1 MRQTHT
7 YNSELG
13 ALTDLTEY
21 RKGMVELL
29 NQQDFDFFVTL
40 NLNQPNTNIK
50 SGNEKLKKFHAYL
63 DRALLGKYWHRKP
76 YDDRT
81 LFLAFPEHIES
92 NLHYHLMVK
101 LMDGKKMD
109 FIVEAPKAWEKVMPS
124 GSIEIGNREDDL
136 TLNSDVDRIKTAWY
150 ATKNIWNDNC
160 RENFIISS
168 QFTNSS
174 AS

>member
-1 MRQTHT
+1 MRQIQK
-7 YNSELG
+7 YNSRFG

-29 NQQDFDFFVTL
+29 NQQNWDFFVTL
-40 NLNQPNTNIK
+40 NLNLPNTNIK
-50 SGNEKLKKFHAYL
+50 SGYEKLKKFHGYL
-63 DRALLGKYWHRKP
+63 DRALLGKYSHRKP

-81 LFLAFPEHIES
+81 LFIAFPEHIES

-101 LMDGKKMD
+101 VMDGKKMD
-109 FIVEAPKAWEKVMPS
+109 FIVEAPKAWKKVITS
-124 GSIEIGNREDDL
+124 GNIEFGNREDGRN
-136 TLNSDVDRIKTAWY
+136 LNNDVDRIKTAWY
-150 ATKNIWNDNC
+150 STKNIWNDDC

-168 QFTNSS
+168 QFINSS